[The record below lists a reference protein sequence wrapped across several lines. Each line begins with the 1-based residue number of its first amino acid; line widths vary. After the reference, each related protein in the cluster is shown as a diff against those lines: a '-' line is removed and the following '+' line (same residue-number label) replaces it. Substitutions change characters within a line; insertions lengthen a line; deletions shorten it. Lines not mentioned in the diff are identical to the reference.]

1 LLYIAFFGVL
11 LRIESMHKAARQRYL
26 LDLLS
31 ERGQA
36 AVADLASTIGV
47 SVDTVRRDLAD
58 LQRQGLAQKNH
69 GGAIALDP
77 PEMNRQARGALLPHT
92 KQRLGRAVAAQIPP
106 GSTLMLDAGSTL
118 LAVAREL
125 RGPATVITASLDIAQ
140 CLSDRPDIQL
150 ILLGGQWDARQRLFA
165 GSATLALLER
175 YRADIALLG
184 VCAVHAQ
191 LGLSAS
197 EEADAAV
204 KRAMLAASGEH
215 WLVTDHMKLDRC
227 EPHRVA
233 ELAQIQRIF
242 TDRPWD
248 SLDDASTIELCVV
261 ADDR

>member
-1 LLYIAFFGVL
+1 
-11 LRIESMHKAARQRYL
+11 MHKAARQRYL

-36 AVADLASTIGV
+36 AVADLAGAIGV
-47 SVDTVRRDLAD
+47 SVDTVRRDLAS
-58 LQRQGLAQKNH
+58 LARQGLAQKNH

-77 PEMNRQARGALLPHT
+77 PEMKRQAREALLPET
-92 KQRLGRAVAAQIPP
+92 KRRLGHAVAAQIPP

-140 CLSDRPDIQL
+140 CLSDRPEIQL

-165 GSATLALLER
+165 GSATLSLLER

-204 KRAMLAASGEH
+204 KRAMLAASGQH

-233 ELAQIQRIF
+233 ELSQIQRIF

-248 SLDDASTIELCVV
+248 SLDDQLPIELCVV

>member
-1 LLYIAFFGVL
+1 
-11 LRIESMHKAARQRYL
+11 MHKAARQRHL

-31 ERGQA
+31 EWGQA
-36 AVADLASTIGV
+36 AVADLADAIGV
-47 SVDTVRRDLAD
+47 SVDTVRRDLTD

-69 GGAIALDP
+69 GGAIALNSTK
-77 PEMNRQARGALLPHT
+77 MNRQARGALLPHT
-92 KQRLGRAVAAQIPP
+92 EQHIGRAVAAQIPP
-106 GSTLMLDAGSTL
+106 GSTLMMDAGSTL

-125 RGPATVITASLDIAQ
+125 RAPATIITASLDIAQ
-140 CLSDRPDIQL
+140 CLSDRQDIKL
-150 ILLGGQWDARQRLFA
+150 ILLGGQWDASQRLFA
-165 GSATLALLER
+165 GSATLSLLDR
-175 YRADIALLG
+175 YWADIALLG

-204 KRAMLAASGEH
+204 KRAMLAASGKH

-242 TDRPWD
+242 TDRPWN
-248 SLDDASTIELCVV
+248 SLGDASAIELYVV
-261 ADDR
+261 ADAR

>member
-1 LLYIAFFGVL
+1 
-11 LRIESMHKAARQRYL
+11 MHKAARQRHL

-36 AVADLASTIGV
+36 AVAELAGAIGV

-58 LQRQGLAQKNH
+58 LERQGLVQKHH
-69 GGAIALDP
+69 GGAIALEP
-77 PEMNRQARGALLPHT
+77 SGMPRQARAALLPQV

-118 LAVAREL
+118 LAVAQAL

-140 CLSDRPDIQL
+140 CLSDRPEINL

-184 VCAVHAQ
+184 ACAVHAQ
-191 LGLSAS
+191 LGLSAGD
-197 EEADAAV
+197 EADAEV
-204 KRAMLAASGEH
+204 KRAMLANSGER
-215 WLVTDHMKLDRC
+215 WLVADHMKLDRC
-227 EPHRVA
+227 EPHHVA
-233 ELAQIQRIF
+233 DLAQIQRLF

-248 SLDDASTIELCVV
+248 NLDEQSLIELCVV

>member
-1 LLYIAFFGVL
+1 
-11 LRIESMHKAARQRYL
+11 MHKAARQRHL

-36 AVADLASTIGV
+36 AVAELASVIGV

-58 LQRQGLAQKNH
+58 LERQGLAQKHH
-69 GGAIALDP
+69 GGAIALEP
-77 PEMNRQARGALLPHT
+77 SGMPRQARAALLPQV

-118 LAVAREL
+118 LAVAQAL

-140 CLSDRPDIQL
+140 CLSDRPEINL

-165 GSATLALLER
+165 GSATLALLAR

-184 VCAVHAQ
+184 ACAVHPQ
-191 LGLSAS
+191 LGLSAG
-197 EEADAAV
+197 EEADAEV
-204 KRAMLAASGEH
+204 KRAMLANSGER
-215 WLVTDHMKLDRC
+215 WLVADHMKLDRC
-227 EPHRVA
+227 EPHHVA
-233 ELAQIQRIF
+233 DLAQIQRLF

-248 SLDDASTIELCVV
+248 NLDEQSLIELCVV